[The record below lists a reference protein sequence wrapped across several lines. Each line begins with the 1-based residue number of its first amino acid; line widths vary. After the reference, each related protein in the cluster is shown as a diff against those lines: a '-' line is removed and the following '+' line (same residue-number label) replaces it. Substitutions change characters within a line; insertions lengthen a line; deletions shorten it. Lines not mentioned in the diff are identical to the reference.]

1 MSTVDE
7 VYGVL
12 ECLESYP
19 AIEIRPSRGVIDYI
33 RESPKANGYRSLHVI
48 TAHDVMPYGYRGLA
62 CETQIRTE
70 LQHSWA
76 TALETYDVIKRG
88 RMKFGGGSP
97 KEKRYFSLVSAAFAI
112 LEGCARVPETPDSL
126 GDIRDELVLLEKDLG
141 ILARLRACSSS
152 VRMINSFYN
161 FAGAK
166 YCILFIDYEQH
177 LTQIDVFPASQEKKV
192 QERFNALERKKEQ
205 MQDVL
210 MVLVSSVKDLEA
222 AYPNY
227 SSDISYFLGMMDN
240 LVN

>member
-12 ECLESYP
+12 ECLKSNP

-33 RESPKANGYRSLHVI
+33 RESPKANSYRSLHVI
-48 TAHDVMPYGYRGLA
+48 TAHDVMPYRYRGLA
-62 CETQIRTE
+62 C
-70 LQHSWA
+70 
-76 TALETYDVIKRG
+76 
-88 RMKFGGGSP
+88 
-97 KEKRYFSLVSAAFAI
+97 
-112 LEGCARVPETPDSL
+112 ETPDSL

-152 VRMINSFYN
+152 VSIINSYYN
-161 FAGAK
+161 YVGAK
-166 YCILFIDYEQH
+166 YCILYIDYEQQ
-177 LTQIDVFPASQEKKV
+177 LTQIDVFPASQEKKA
-192 QERFNALERKKEQ
+192 QERFNTLERKKEQ

-227 SSDISYFLGMMDN
+227 SSDISYFLGIMDN
-240 LVN
+240 LAN

>member
-12 ECLESYP
+12 ECLKSNP

-48 TAHDVMPYGYRGLA
+48 TAHDVIPYGYRGLA
-62 CETQIRTE
+62 CETQIRAE

-97 KEKRYFSLVSAAFAI
+97 KEKRYFSLVSAAFAV
-112 LEGCARVPETPDSL
+112 LEGCARVPEIPDSL

-152 VRMINSFYN
+152 ARMINSFYN
-161 FAGAK
+161 YAGAK
-166 YCILFIDYEQH
+166 YCILYIDYEQ
-177 LTQIDVFPASQEKKV
+177 
-192 QERFNALERKKEQ
+192 
-205 MQDVL
+205 
-210 MVLVSSVKDLEA
+210 
-222 AYPNY
+222 
-227 SSDISYFLGMMDN
+227 
-240 LVN
+240 